1 MAILSDLKTLL
12 DIGAEDASEDAKLNL
27 YISAAGQKI
36 LDRLYPFDD
45 TQTTV
50 PARYLSKQ
58 LEIAQYLYLKR
69 GAEGQV
75 THNENGINRTY
86 ENADVPESLMRGI
99 VPYCGFP
106 TKVGE

>member
-1 MAILSDLKTLL
+1 MLEKLKTILADELDEDTTDPLLQMYL
-12 DIGAEDASEDAKLNL
+12 DIAK
-27 YISAAGQKI
+27 QKI
-36 LDRLYPFDD
+36 LDRLYPFDN
-45 TQTTV
+45 TKLIIPT
-50 PARYLSKQ
+50 RYELKQ
-58 LEIAQYLYLKR
+58 MEIAQYLYLKR

-99 VPYCGFP
+99 IPYCGLP

>member
-1 MAILSDLKTLL
+1 MIEKLKLLLEISGETEDELLTLYL
-12 DIGAEDASEDAKLNL
+12 DIAK
-27 YISAAGQKI
+27 QKI
-36 LDRLYPFDD
+36 LDRLYPFDN
-45 TQTTV
+45 TRLTV
-50 PARYLSKQ
+50 PARYELKL

>member
-1 MAILSDLKTLL
+1 MLENLKTLL
-12 DIGAEDASEDAKLNL
+12 GISDNSEDTLLTLYLDIAK
-27 YISAAGQKI
+27 QKI
-36 LDRLYPFDD
+36 LDRLYPFDN
-45 TQTTV
+45 TRLTV
-50 PARYLSKQ
+50 PARYELKL

-99 VPYCGFP
+99 IPFCGLP

>member
-1 MAILSDLKTLL
+1 MLEKLKTLL
-12 DIGAEDASEDAKLNL
+12 EISDDTEDILLNL
-27 YISAAGQKI
+27 YLDIAKQKI
-36 LDRLYPFDD
+36 LDRLYPFDN
-45 TQTTV
+45 TKLTIPT
-50 PARYLSKQ
+50 RYELKQ
-58 LEIAQYLYLKR
+58 IEIAQYLYLKR

-99 VPYCGFP
+99 VPYCGLP

>member
-1 MAILSDLKTLL
+1 MIEKLKLLLEISDDTEDTL
-12 DIGAEDASEDAKLNL
+12 LNL
-27 YISAAGQKI
+27 YLDIAKQKI
-36 LDRLYPFDD
+36 LDRLYPFDN
-45 TQTTV
+45 TKLEV
-50 PARYLSKQ
+50 PTRYELKL

-99 VPYCGFP
+99 VPYCGLP

>member
-1 MAILSDLKTLL
+1 MLENLKTLL
-12 DIGAEDASEDAKLNL
+12 GISDNSEDTLLNL
-27 YISAAGQKI
+27 YLDIAKQKI
-36 LDRLYPFDD
+36 LDRLYPFDN
-45 TQTTV
+45 TRLTV

-75 THNENGINRTY
+75 THNEGGINRTY

-106 TKVGE
+106 TTTE